1 LKIAESSEELSAV
14 EITTDFL
21 VLGSG
26 IAGLSFAI
34 KAADLGTV
42 AIVTKKEKSESNTNM
57 AQGGIAAVYDKEDR
71 FEYHINDTIAAG
83 AGLCKEEVVRF
94 VVMDGPERIKELLEW
109 GVEFTR
115 AGDADASHY
124 DLGREGGHSMRRVLH
139 ARDLTGQEI
148 ERALHEKA
156 SLKRNIDIFENHI
169 GIDLILESAT
179 PRREKGPRQKC
190 LGAYILDTDRN
201 QIHTFRAKF
210 VILATGGSGKVYLI
224 TTNPDIATGDGVA
237 MAYRAGA
244 FIANMEFIQ
253 FHPTCLYHPDAKSYL
268 ISEALRGEGG
278 LLRLKDG
285 STFMEKYH
293 PLKSLAPRDIV
304 AKAIDTEL
312 KKSGDEYVLLDIT
325 DKDRDFIISRFP
337 NIYNRCLAFG
347 IDITRDPIPVVPA
360 AHYQCGGV
368 STDHYGET
376 NIERL
381 FACGE
386 VACTGLHGANRLAS
400 NSLLEAV
407 VFAHRSFVRIAETF
421 STTKDEPIPIPPW
434 DPRGAT
440 ESDESIVVAHNWD
453 EVRRCMGNYVG
464 IVRSNKRLER
474 AHRRI
479 DLISREIDEY
489 YRNFIV
495 TRDLIELRNI
505 ATVARIIIQCARIR
519 KESRGLHYNIDY
531 PEKDDRLWLNDTVI
545 SKDQPTGNEMP

>member
-1 LKIAESSEELSAV
+1 V

-42 AIVTKKEKSESNTNM
+42 AIVTKKEKSESNTNL
-57 AQGGIAAVYDKEDR
+57 AQGGIAAVYDKADR
-71 FEYHINDTIAAG
+71 FEYHINDTVTSG

-94 VVMDGPERIKELLEW
+94 VVMDGPERIRELLEW

-115 AGDADASHY
+115 AGDDDAGHY

-169 GIDLILESAT
+169 GIDLILESAISG
-179 PRREKGPRQKC
+179 REKRTRQKC

-201 QIHTFRAKF
+201 QIHTFKAKF

-224 TTNPDIATGDGVA
+224 TTNPDIATGDGIA

-253 FHPTCLYHPDAKSYL
+253 FHPTCLYHPEAKSYL

-293 PLKSLAPRDIV
+293 PMKSLAPRDIV

-325 DKDRDFIISRFP
+325 HKDRDFIISRFP
-337 NIYNRCLAFG
+337 NIYKRCLAFG

-407 VFAHRSFVRIAETF
+407 VFAHRSFVRIAEMF
-421 STTKDEPIPIPPW
+421 PGAKDEPIPVPPW

-453 EVRRCMGNYVG
+453 EVRRSMGNYVG

-474 AHRRI
+474 AQRRI

-495 TRDLIELRNI
+495 TSDLIELRNI
-505 ATVARIIIQCARIR
+505 ATVAKIIIRCARIR

-531 PEKDDRLWLNDTVI
+531 PKKDDRLWLKDTVI
-545 SKDQPTGNEMP
+545 SKDLPTGNEMP